1 MNDDITNTPA
11 ETRRDRWGRYLIV
24 PPTGGKPV
32 GYTRATTVAKALDDT
47 SSLMAWGER
56 MTAIGLSDRP
66 DLLAQVHEA
75 RNDKTALNRL
85 CERAKEAGG
94 ATVRRDL
101 GIALHSMLE
110 QSFNDPSYEPPAA
123 HKADVEAVHAQLAA
137 AGLEVVAG
145 MTERVVVLDE
155 HTIAG
160 TFDLM
165 LRVISTGELLIGD
178 IKTGS
183 SVEYGALGFCVQL
196 SLYAHADSLY
206 VQGEAADGS
215 QDQREPMPT
224 VSKQHAVI
232 IHVEPGSGLCTI
244 HQLQLHWWLAEMAI
258 DVRSSRSM
266 KGLLQP
272 WQTPLEAL
280 LEARN
285 VWIRDRIAACTEANK
300 KLLAAH
306 WPTSILPPK
315 KAKQY
320 TTAEIDDLDVVLGRV
335 ERELDIAW
343 PTPDPRIATITISK
357 GTMPE
362 ASQEPPEGAVG
373 PAEGVEQPDQRQRL
387 KDVYDGLD
395 EDAKSWIA
403 ARVWEAADAQLPIR
417 VAEHPSQRRIAIA
430 DSMFAALARQL
441 DDDTIRQMIAAVLG
455 DDTVTLPSVT
465 LGAALGCLDHRQAAA
480 LAELTNI
487 TQGAT
492 NVIR

>member
-1 MNDDITNTPA
+1 MNDDITNTPT
-11 ETRRDRWGRYLIV
+11 ETRRDRWGRYLVV

-75 RNDKTALNRL
+75 RNDKTALNRI

-101 GIALHSMLE
+101 GTALHSMLE
-110 QSFNDPSYEPPAA
+110 QSFHDPSYQAPVA
-123 HKADVEAVHAQLAA
+123 HKADVESVHAQLRH

-160 TFDLM
+160 TFDL
-165 LRVISTGELLIGD
+165 LVRDVVTGELLIAD

-196 SLYAHADSLY
+196 SLYARADAMY

-215 QDQREPMPT
+215 QDRREPMPK
-224 VSKQHAVI
+224 VSQQRAVI
-232 IHVEPGSGLCTI
+232 IHVEPGSGICTI

-266 KGLLQP
+266 KGLLQS
-272 WQTPLEAL
+272 WQSPLEAL

-285 VWIRDRIAACTEANK
+285 LWIRDRIAACTQANK

-306 WPTSILPPK
+306 WPPSILPPK
-315 KAKQY
+315 KAKTY
-320 TTAEIDDLDVVLGRV
+320 TAEEIDGLDVALARV
-335 ERELDIAW
+335 EKELDITW
-343 PTPDPRIATITISK
+343 PTPDPRVTDIKKAVSVIPQTAEEPSE
-357 GTMPE
+357 E
-362 ASQEPPEGAVG
+362 AVS
-373 PAEGVEQPDQRQRL
+373 PAEGAEQPDQRQRL
-387 KDVYDGLD
+387 KDAYDALD
-395 EDAKSWIA
+395 DDGKSWIA
-403 ARVWEAADAQLPIR
+403 ARVWEAAEAQLPIR
-417 VAEHPSQRRIAIA
+417 VAEHPSERRIAIA
-430 DSMFAALARQL
+430 DAMFTAWNKQL
-441 DDDTIRQMIAAVLG
+441 GDETLRTMIAAVLD
-455 DDTVTLPSVT
+455 DDTVTMDSIS

-487 TQGAT
+487 TQGA
-492 NVIR
+492 N

>member
-1 MNDDITNTPA
+1 
-11 ETRRDRWGRYLIV
+11 LVV

-75 RNDKTALNRL
+75 RNDKTALNRI

-101 GIALHSMLE
+101 GTALHSMLE
-110 QSFNDPSYEPPAA
+110 QSFNDATYEPPAA
-123 HKADVEAVHAQLAA
+123 HKADVEAVHAQLRH

-160 TFDLM
+160 TFDL
-165 LRVISTGELLIGD
+165 LVRDLSTGELLIAD

-206 VQGEAADGS
+206 VQGDAGDGS
-215 QDQREPMPT
+215 EDRREPMPQ
-224 VSKQHAVI
+224 VSQQRAVI
-232 IHVEPGSGLCTI
+232 IHVEPGSGVCTI

-266 KGLLQP
+266 KNLLAP
-272 WQTPLEAL
+272 WQSPMEQL

-285 VWIRDRIAACTEANK
+285 TWIRDRIAACTQANK

-306 WPTSILPPK
+306 WPPSILPPK
-315 KAKQY
+315 KAKAY
-320 TTAEIDDLDVVLGRV
+320 TAEEIDGLDVVLARV
-335 ERELDIAW
+335 EKELDITW
-343 PTPDPRIATITISK
+343 PTPDPRVADVKKAVSVIPQTA
-357 GTMPE
+357 E
-362 ASQEPPEGAVG
+362 EPVEEPVS
-373 PAEGVEQPDQRQRL
+373 PAEGAEQPEQRQRL
-387 KDVYDGLD
+387 KDAYDALD
-395 EDAKSWIA
+395 DDGKSWIA
-403 ARVWEAADAQLPIR
+403 ARVWEAAEAQLPIR

-430 DSMFAALARQL
+430 DAMFTAWAKQF
-441 DDDTIRQMIAAVLG
+441 DDDTIRHMIATTIG
-455 DDTVTLPSVT
+455 DDTVTMDSIS

-487 TQGAT
+487 TQGA
-492 NVIR
+492 N